1 MAARRP
7 HLASSEATR
16 PGGFAP
22 VVGEE
27 HISDRKAEHIAIATD
42 QAVEPGM
49 SASWNDVALVHNCLP
64 EIDLDDIDLAVDFL
78 GRRLSAPLVISSM
91 TGGHELARS
100 INAVLAEV
108 AERFGLAMG
117 VGSQRAYLKD
127 RALAGTYSVVRDVA
141 PSAFMIGNV
150 GAPQLIAQGEEPGL
164 TVDQVR
170 QLLDLIRADALAIHL
185 NYLQEMI
192 QLEGDTRARGALEA
206 IRCVAEDIG
215 VPVIAKETGA
225 GMAPAQALQLRD
237 AGVQA
242 LDVGG
247 LGGTSF
253 AIVEAQRAR
262 LRDRQAKA
270 DLGEL
275 FGAWGIPTMAAIPLA
290 CQAGLPV
297 VGSGGIRSG
306 LDAARALA
314 LGATLVGVA
323 RPLLVV
329 AQHGVAATAAWVE
342 RFLEELRTA
351 LFLTGSRRPEDL
363 RGKAVVLGRTKEWID
378 GLAATR

>member
-1 MAARRP
+1 MAAERREE
-7 HLASSEATR
+7 LAR
-16 PGGFAP
+16 AP
-22 VVGEE
+22 IG
-27 HISDRKAEHIAIATD
+27 DRKAEHITIATS
-42 QAVEPGM
+42 QPVEPGI

-64 EIDLDDIDLAVDFL
+64 EIDLDEVDLSVEFL
-78 GRRLSAPLVISSM
+78 GRKLSAPLLISSM
-91 TGGHELARS
+91 TGGHALARS

-127 RALAGTYSVVRDVA
+127 RSSADTYSVVRDAA
-141 PSAFMIGNV
+141 PSAYIVGNV
-150 GAPQLIAQGEEPGL
+150 GAPQLIPQGDQPPL
-164 TVDQVR
+164 SVDQVR
-170 QLLDLIRADALAIHL
+170 QLVDLIKADALAVHL

-192 QLEGDTRARGALEA
+192 QPEGDTRARGALAA
-206 IRCVAEDIG
+206 IRELGASIG
-215 VPVIAKETGA
+215 VPLIAKETGA
-225 GMAPAQALQLRD
+225 GIAPAQADQLRA

-253 AIVEAQRAR
+253 AVVEAQRAR
-262 LRDRQAKA
+262 LRDKQAKA
-270 DLGEL
+270 ALGEL

-290 CQAGLPV
+290 VSTGLPV
-297 VGSGGIRSG
+297 IGSGGIRSG

-329 AQHGVAATAAWVE
+329 AQQGVAATAEWVE
-342 RFLEELRTA
+342 RFLDELRTA
-351 LFLTGSRRPEDL
+351 LFLTGSPTPAAIC
-363 RGKAVVLGRTKEWID
+363 GKAILLGRTKDWVE
-378 GLAATR
+378 GLARASK